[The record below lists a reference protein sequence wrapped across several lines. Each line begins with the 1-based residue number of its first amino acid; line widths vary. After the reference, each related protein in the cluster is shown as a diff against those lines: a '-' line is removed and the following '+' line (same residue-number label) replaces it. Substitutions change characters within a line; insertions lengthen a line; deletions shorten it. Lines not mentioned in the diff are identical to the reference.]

1 MNTTELKQAL
11 RNGPG
16 ACATHFVADGEA
28 VCHRCVRKNF
38 RDHLQTI
45 KSESGKGL
53 KVDYEEVNLENA
65 KLFCAY
71 CQESIDAVYRVK
83 RGGEV

>member
-1 MNTTELKQAL
+1 MNTTELKQTL

-16 ACATHFVADGEA
+16 RGSTYFVSGGEA
-28 VCHRCVRKNF
+28 ICHRCVRKNF

-45 KSESGKGL
+45 KSESDKGFR
-53 KVDYEEVNLENA
+53 VDCAEVNLENA

-71 CQESIDAVYRVK
+71 CQESIDAVYRVRK
-83 RGGEV
+83 GGEV

>member
-11 RNGPG
+11 RNGLG
-16 ACATHFVADGEA
+16 ENSTYFVSDGEA
-28 VCHRCVRKNF
+28 VCYRCVRKNF

-45 KSESGKGL
+45 KSESDKGFR
-53 KVDYEEVNLENA
+53 VDCAEVNLENA

-71 CQESIDAVYRVK
+71 CQESIDAVYRVRK
-83 RGGEV
+83 GGEV